1 MRIIFIFFYALAVVA
16 VILEWPITVLAI
28 SSFIA
33 PKYWLSFWLIF
44 ALAFIWDFVWDLLHF
59 YIWKFWKNIHKKI
72 RESKK
77 FGTIIK
83 KIDSYSYFDK
93 LIIIKYT
100 PPITSAWLIYIWA
113 SKWDIKEFIK
123 KDGFLCVLSSL
134 VVSIIGYSLWKILWD
149 QTNISYV
156 LLGIGFAFI
165 FLYFLSKYIFK
176 YIIDKINEKNKK
188 LKK

>member
-1 MRIIFIFFYALAVVA
+1 M
-16 VILEWPITVLAI
+16 
-28 SSFIA
+28 
-33 PKYWLSFWLIF
+33 
-44 ALAFIWDFVWDLLHF
+44 
-59 YIWKFWKNIHKKI
+59 
-72 RESKK
+72 
-77 FGTIIK
+77 
-83 KIDSYSYFDK
+83 
-93 LIIIKYT
+93 
-100 PPITSAWLIYIWA
+100 IYIWA

-156 LLGIGFAFI
+156 LLAIGFAFI